1 MGKEKMK
8 KSYKENTSVYDDN
21 TVFSMAIL
29 SVIGDREEQQD
40 CFGYSLQAEEG
51 IVAIC
56 DGMVGHAGGQ
66 KASNTAIAHLIG
78 NYDSKYPAL
87 DPEAFLMDETKV
99 IDGEIHSLRS
109 DSGEEL
115 HAGTTLVCVLIRGK
129 LLYWMS
135 VGDSRLYLF
144 RCGELVQVTQD
155 HIYQIVL
162 DGRLESGEISQLEYD
177 REEGR
182 GEALIS
188 YLGIGDLQLTDNNTI
203 PFVLKTGDKLLLM
216 SDGLYKAVPDSEIK
230 TILENFKN
238 NSDAL
243 QALNLKAEKNAK
255 KAILNRDN
263 TTAALIQIK

>member
-1 MGKEKMK
+1 MN
-8 KSYKENTSVYDDN
+8 KSYKDNTSISDEN
-21 TVFSMAIL
+21 TVFSIAIL

-56 DGMVGHAGGQ
+56 DGMGGHAGGQ
-66 KASNTAIAHLIG
+66 KASNTAISHLIG
-78 NYDSKYPAL
+78 NYDNNYPVP
-87 DPEAFLMDETKV
+87 DPEAFLREETKT
-99 IDGEIHSLRS
+99 IDQEIHSFRT
-109 DSGEEL
+109 DDGADL
-115 HAGTTLVCVLIRGK
+115 HAGTTLVSVLIRGK

-144 RCGELVQVTQD
+144 RTGELVQVTQD

-162 DGRLESGEISQLEYD
+162 DGRLENGEISQLEYA

-188 YLGIGDLQLTDNNTI
+188 YLGIGDLQLIDNNTT
-203 PFVLKTGDKLLLM
+203 PFVLKAGDKLLLM
-216 SDGLYKAVPDSEIK
+216 SDGLYKAVPDAEIK
-230 TILENFKN
+230 TILGNFKN

-243 QALNLKAEKNAK
+243 QALNLKAGKNAK
-255 KAILNRDN
+255 KAIQNRDN